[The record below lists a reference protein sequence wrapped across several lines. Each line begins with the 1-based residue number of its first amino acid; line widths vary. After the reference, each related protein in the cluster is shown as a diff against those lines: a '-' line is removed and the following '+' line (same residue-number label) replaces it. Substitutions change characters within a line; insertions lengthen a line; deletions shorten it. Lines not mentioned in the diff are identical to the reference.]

1 MRLTCDNRNCINES
15 HRRRRRTEAELKR
28 SLCSCVCV
36 LVLSVTF
43 FSGGGRKEIDCSE
56 YIWESGGTCGDGI
69 KTKKKFPA
77 TDFCSHARE
86 IFFAPE
92 RGILL
97 LFPIAVTPGEAQVV
111 SKKRTLA
118 PEAETKD
125 SASHQHANKP
135 PETETEK
142 IRGWWITSL
151 LSLPRSF
158 VSRSQS
164 LPLFFLFLP
173 LIN

>member
-1 MRLTCDNRNCINES
+1 M
-15 HRRRRRTEAELKR
+15 
-28 SLCSCVCV
+28 CV

-43 FSGGGRKEIDCSE
+43 FSGGGREEMDCSE

-69 KTKKKFPA
+69 KKKVSRHRLLF
-77 TDFCSHARE
+77 ARE
-86 IFFAPE
+86 RDFFAPE

-118 PEAETKD
+118 PEAETKG